1 MTVSETQNVTLEC
14 QVNKPG
20 ATLTWIKDGTTL
32 TPSERV
38 DIQVEG
44 TVHRLHIKQAVL
56 SDEGEYMV
64 TVGVAV
70 SKAPLH
76 VEGNGW
82 LNSSKISNMYS
93 NVSLA
98 VSSVL

>member
-1 MTVSETQNVTLEC
+1 MNHVYWMFAEIPIEFIVPLKELTVSETQNVTLEC

-20 ATLTWIKDGTTL
+20 AKLTWIKDGTTL

-38 DIQVEG
+38 DIMVEG

-56 SDEGEYMV
+56 DDQGEYMV

-76 VEGNGW
+76 VQG
-82 LNSSKISNMYS
+82 K
-93 NVSLA
+93 A
-98 VSSVL
+98 